1 MVKYAVWDQI
11 QSQSRRRMT
20 VAVTFVVLYYYDI
33 YWFSEPHNTVIVPLP
48 MKVFC
53 HLYILYVSFGCLRP
67 DITVMVDWALR
78 INYLSILQ
86 MPELQEALVQRD
98 KIIRQL
104 TTHLQETMA
113 SRSSS
118 TRDDRPDYTQEMQH
132 LSQQVVLLHEQLT
145 QVRMMVQCLVV
156 QFLSFSY
163 PPPSPSLSLSLSFCL
178 SFPFSL
184 SSFLGV
190 EEYLSFA

>member
-1 MVKYAVWDQI
+1 
-11 QSQSRRRMT
+11 MT

-53 HLYILYVSFGCLRP
+53 HLYILYASFGCLRP
-67 DITVMVDWALR
+67 DITVMVDWALK

-163 PPPSPSLSLSLSFCL
+163 SPPPLSLSVFLSIFPFFSFFISGCGKVSEFCL
-178 SFPFSL
+178 KIL
-184 SSFLGV
+184 RD
-190 EEYLSFA
+190 FASILF